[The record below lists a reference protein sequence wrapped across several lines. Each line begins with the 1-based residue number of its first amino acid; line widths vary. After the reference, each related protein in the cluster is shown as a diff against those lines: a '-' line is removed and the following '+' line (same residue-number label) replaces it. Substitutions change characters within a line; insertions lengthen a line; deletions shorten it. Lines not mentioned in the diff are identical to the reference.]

1 MQCGILY
8 ILSALVV
15 LHVGVHNYLEFSI
28 VQKESVAVMLLQ
40 LARLTNSLIFFYF
53 FYKFQIFIILFQIQI
68 TDWQSKLLHSNKVW
82 QQHEWICGKLH
93 IRQVYSWPINSI
105 GFNSYPIY
113 LVLCGFFQPE
123 KKNTF
128 SRL

>member
-53 FYKFQIFIILFQIQI
+53 FNKFQIFIILFQIQI
-68 TDWQSKLLHSNKVW
+68 TD
-82 QQHEWICGKLH
+82 
-93 IRQVYSWPINSI
+93 
-105 GFNSYPIY
+105 
-113 LVLCGFFQPE
+113 
-123 KKNTF
+123 
-128 SRL
+128 